1 MDTITLKRLIAVKK
15 WIKSCHTDN
24 QIDTCI
30 KFIRYYTKS
39 EPYLMKLCTLQ
50 RLIINNMDDEAIAY
64 SRQIEGDEILK
75 QVDL

>member
-1 MDTITLKRLIAVKK
+1 MDTITLKRLITVKQ
-15 WIKSCHTDN
+15 WIKSCHNDN

-30 KFIRYYTKS
+30 KFIRNYMKS
-39 EPYLMKLCTLQ
+39 DPYLMKICILQ

-64 SRQIEGDEILK
+64 SRQIEGEEILK

>member
-1 MDTITLKRLIAVKK
+1 MTTHNLKRLIAVKK

-30 KFIRYYTKS
+30 KFIRSYLES
-39 EPYLMKLCTLQ
+39 ETYLMKLCTLQ
-50 RLIINNMDDEAIAY
+50 RLIINNMDDEAISYA
-64 SRQIEGDEILK
+64 RQIEGDEILK